1 MSMSC
6 EEGNAIQYTYLLS
19 VVIHHVRSKHHHNG
33 GEKKCS
39 EMAGRVFE
47 ISTTVDTG
55 EKTKQNLRLK
65 GFTTTDDALLTPKA
79 RNLHDF
85 CYRYFEVCVSKVHRN
100 AEATNG
106 TIL

>member
-1 MSMSC
+1 M
-6 EEGNAIQYTYLLS
+6 
-19 VVIHHVRSKHHHNG
+19 IHYVRSKHHHNG

-55 EKTKQNLRLK
+55 DKTKQNLRLK
-65 GFTTTDDALLTPKA
+65 GFTTTDDALLTSKA

-85 CYRYFEVCVSKVHRN
+85 CYRYFEVCVSKV

-106 TIL
+106 TML

>member
-1 MSMSC
+1 M
-6 EEGNAIQYTYLLS
+6 
-19 VVIHHVRSKHHHNG
+19 IHYVRSKHHHNG
-33 GEKKCS
+33 GEKKCG

-65 GFTTTDDALLTPKA
+65 GFTTTDDALLTSKA

-85 CYRYFEVCVSKVHRN
+85 YHFEVNVSKVHLN